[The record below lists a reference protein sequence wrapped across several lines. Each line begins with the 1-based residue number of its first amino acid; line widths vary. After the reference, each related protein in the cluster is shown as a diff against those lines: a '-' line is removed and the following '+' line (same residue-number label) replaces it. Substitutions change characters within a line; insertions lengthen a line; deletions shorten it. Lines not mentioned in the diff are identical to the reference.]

1 MYQAR
6 AAAPSRATRDYP
18 WLSDDWFVDI
28 HDGPSYLY
36 T

>member
-6 AAAPSRATRDYP
+6 AVEGSAIGRDYP
-18 WLSDDWFVDI
+18 WLADEWFVDI